1 MEEEG
6 RKKVKEGEYWKEG
19 KLGWREGNREIKLFS
34 GVIMN
39 RAGSVAYIGF
49 KSCSHG
55 SRYRIG
61 ESSGYVG
68 PWQREA
74 GVLLNTGA
82 GTLSWVPAR
91 FWRCEAEGPPAG
103 RSQICLAR

>member
-1 MEEEG
+1 M
-6 RKKVKEGEYWKEG
+6 
-19 KLGWREGNREIKLFS
+19 FS
-34 GVIMN
+34 GVIKN

-49 KSCSHG
+49 KLCSHG

-74 GVLLNTGA
+74 GGPAEHRGWYLELGSSEVLE
-82 GTLSWVPAR
+82 V
-91 FWRCEAEGPPAG
+91 
-103 RSQICLAR
+103 